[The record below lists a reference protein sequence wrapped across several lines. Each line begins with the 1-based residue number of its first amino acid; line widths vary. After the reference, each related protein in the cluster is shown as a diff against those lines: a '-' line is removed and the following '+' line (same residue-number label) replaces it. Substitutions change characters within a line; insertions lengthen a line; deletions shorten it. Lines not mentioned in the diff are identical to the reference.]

1 MIKNFEAGHIDRLK
15 YIKTAAL
22 IAFWGNLVLSAL
34 KLFAGIKSGS
44 LSVLGDGIDS
54 ATDVL
59 VAGIA
64 LFISYLISR
73 PSDKTHPWGHGRAET
88 TATMAFSFIILYA
101 GLQLVL
107 SALKGMINRTAQAE
121 TELLSVVIIV
131 ISIAGKLG
139 LAFSQYLLGKK
150 ANSAIT
156 LANAQNMRNDVVISV
171 SVLLGLILSYFFTLP
186 VIDSIIALLVG
197 LWIIKN
203 AVKLFLEMNMEL
215 MDGSE
220 SSEEYKKLFSV
231 IKGVEGVT
239 NPHKVRMRK
248 IASLWDI
255 DLDIE
260 VDENLTVHEA
270 HKIADKLEEEIKHAI
285 PDVYDIVIHIEP
297 AGHRRHHRR
306 EQYGLKESD
315 ITE

>member
-1 MIKNFEAGHIDRLK
+1 MSKKSETKPVDRLR

-22 IAFWGNLVLSAL
+22 IAFWGNLLLAVL
-34 KLFAGIKSGS
+34 KLFTGIKTGS
-44 LSVLGDGIDS
+44 LSVFGDGIDS

-88 TATMAFSFIILYA
+88 TATMAFSFIIFFA
-101 GLQLVL
+101 GLQLVF
-107 SALKGMINRTAQAE
+107 SAVKSLLNKTAAPE
-121 TELLSVVIIV
+121 TELLSVIIILV
-131 ISIAGKLG
+131 SIAGKLG
-139 LAFSQYLLGKK
+139 LALSQYFLGKK
-150 ANSAIT
+150 ADSSIT

-171 SVLLGLILSYFFTLP
+171 SVLLGLCLSYFFTLP
-186 VIDSIIALLVG
+186 LIDSIIALLVG
-197 LWIIKN
+197 LWVIRN

-220 SSEEYKKLFSV
+220 SSEEYKTLFSV
-231 IKGVEGVT
+231 IKGVDGVS

-248 IASLWDI
+248 IASMWDI

-260 VDENLTVHEA
+260 VDENMTVHEA
-270 HKIADKLEEEIKHAI
+270 HKIADKLEEEIKKAI
-285 PDVYDIVIHIEP
+285 PEVYDIVIHVEP

-306 EQYGLKESD
+306 EQYGLKETD
-315 ITE
+315 IDD